1 MASSCQWF
9 WFPCCGPC
17 YLGIFVPF
25 SPSKRN
31 RMIGR
36 HRPRSEV
43 EDGDDSL
50 LLKERREKVLSFGED
65 INLIDLA
72 GQARARASLLFSA
85 PVGSPLDSNGGRWH
99 WP

>member
-1 MASSCQWF
+1 M
-9 WFPCCGPC
+9 
-17 YLGIFVPF
+17 
-25 SPSKRN
+25 
-31 RMIGR
+31 
-36 HRPRSEV
+36 

-72 GQARARASLLFSA
+72 GQARASLLFSA